1 MDKILLPNTSFN
13 PADFVQKNKSY
24 TLDDL
29 EKDDRFQETSER
41 FLNSIGENS
50 SDVFE
55 YLRDSDFN
63 LFSGMNR
70 AMQSGKFT
78 EQQKKDYAYLRSKF
92 TGADMGSLK
101 QYFELIKDST
111 IDMVTD
117 PTLIVAALA
126 TPITSGTSLA
136 ARAGVTSAS
145 KALTDQVVKANLKT
159 AAKKQIRKVTGIS
172 AAEVGAWTGL
182 DNHFRQNTELNVGLR
197 KMYSAPEL
205 VGSTALGA
213 LTGGLFGNLAQRSA
227 IYQDKSSRLFS
238 NDEYRKEAG
247 SELLYKLSI
256 AKDKVLAKS
265 FGNANSILK
274 TVAKY
279 SPTAKELGQK
289 FTDDFQKKFTTLS
302 TKRLGFSYGEDLDF
316 LRSTYIANRDLALA
330 PIYKAGKILPED
342 EIDVIRILR
351 GDSPAKY
358 SKAVQESAVEFR
370 KFFDTIVTDAT
381 AAGLKP
387 HPIPNYFTRSW
398 NRKAI
403 EDNRQNFERK
413 LLDEKVDGV
422 TPDNVG
428 DIVDA
433 MLNKNDE
440 LYSAH
445 AHLLTQSRAF
455 KNLDDNAFEEFLNND
470 LTEVVTNYAFNS
482 AKIIEEQR
490 TFLLPNPVKI
500 TGKTEDGLLMGFRES
515 SESQFTK
522 RYVNVID
529 KELRDVRGKG
539 LTKKQKT
546 DLVNLYRS
554 VTGKDKS
561 YNSDIVQGLYDA
573 TKLANAVAYLPL
585 ATIGS
590 LTEAF
595 IPLTKA
601 KPSSA
606 VKGALDAIKNGHKIL
621 VDETGELIGKKY
633 NLSDTQIRKEMRSV
647 MIAVDESMSD
657 MTNRLAGEGM
667 QNNITKSIARAF
679 YRLNL
684 LTPWTKTIQ
693 LSAFSTGKDL
703 IRGNL
708 EKLNVL
714 TKQGI
719 DVLDETKLAQ
729 KALDDVKDK
738 SRLAELFSGSK
749 ENPLLQIQRLKSELF
764 DLNIDIADGLKW
776 LDAGA
781 KQTDTFYNNQ
791 LVRGAGRFTNSVILP
806 TTRER
811 ARIPTY
817 MTNPRFDILT
827 QFLRYPFAFS
837 NTVLKNFARDTITNP
852 LTNAPKV
859 AAFTMMA
866 TNVALAT
873 NYYRSSEE
881 KQAEMFDDDNF
892 NLTIAEAFQRVGL
905 MGPFETGFRYTEA
918 VADGNKNPI
927 AALSNLAGPTASDAV
942 NLLMYGKLTETFARK
957 APLIG
962 TQNII
967 KNITGLDPYTPI
979 LEGARKI
986 DKSINEV
993 IIKGAE
999 TVQGEE
1005 NLKNRGSINTGIRTG
1020 LFLGGKVEGVSDVKS
1035 EPENRVDPFTGEPY
1049 ASVSP
1054 VIADSIIREYEEE
1067 KMFKEKSILESLE
1080 ARRLARKTANKGGLI
1095 NRLKYREAFLI
1106 GGLAA
1111 KGVANIIKRLPN
1123 KVYHGGTDLASAK
1136 GGVEKVKGIF
1146 TAGDKIYADSFADP
1160 NSLGRKFLTGEKL
1173 QDVPASKFGL
1183 FEYDISK
1190 VSKPYLLDDPSEDML
1205 KIIDND
1211 LIKVMDD
1218 NSLEG
1223 IQKYN
1228 LLSQL
1233 RDYQN
1238 KSIGTG
1244 DFYLIKDEAFD
1255 YLKSKGVDLVT
1266 TSKFLRGGPDSEFLL
1281 LKSFPAK
1288 KVTKVEVK
1296 SDTIK
1301 TPTWFKETK
1310 VKTDVDPADAQKTQV
1325 AITSGTYKKVVP
1337 LLKEGDTL
1345 DFGAGLGKGA
1355 KILKADS
1362 YEPFPKKGFK
1372 PTFTETSAI
1381 PNSSY
1386 DNVVSLNVLNVV
1398 KPDVRNDIVLDI
1410 GRILKPEGTAIITTR
1425 GSDIFGNKNNITKGV
1440 LSNLEDGAII
1450 TSSGTYQKG
1459 FTNTELK
1466 NYVSELLGKDFKVEN
1481 ITGLGKAG
1489 IKVTK
1494 L

>member
-1 MDKILLPNTSFN
+1 MSDFKFNPEIYKNMNASNYSTSGYTGTSF
-13 PADFVQKNKSY
+13 KKT

-29 EKDDRFQETSER
+29 EKDDRFQETAER
-41 FLNSIGENS
+41 FLNSVGENS

-70 AMQSGKFT
+70 AVQSGKFT

-159 AAKKQIRKVTGIS
+159 AAKKQIKKATAFT

-182 DNHFRQNTELNVGLR
+182 DNHFRQNTEINVGLR

-213 LTGGLFGNLAQRSA
+213 LTGGLFGNLSQRSA
-227 IYQDKSSRLFS
+227 IYQDKASRLYT

-247 SELLYKLSI
+247 SEAVYKLSI
-256 AKDKVLAKS
+256 FKDKVLAKT
-265 FGNANSILK
+265 FGNANSILRTLGK
-274 TVAKY
+274 YVPAAKN
-279 SPTAKELGQK
+279 LGQH
-289 FTDDFQKKFTTLS
+289 FTDDFKKNFTTLS
-302 TKRLGFSYGEDLDF
+302 KEKLGFSFAEDLKF
-316 LRSTYIANRDLALA
+316 LKGTYLANRDLALA
-330 PIYKAGKILPED
+330 PVSKAGQILPED

-351 GDSPAKY
+351 GDSPTKY
-358 SKAVQESAVEFR
+358 SKAVQESAIEFR
-370 KFFDTIVTDAT
+370 KFYDTIISDAT

-387 HPIPNYFTRSW
+387 HEIPNYFTRSW
-398 NRKAI
+398 NKKAI
-403 EDNRQNFERK
+403 EDNRQNFEKK
-413 LLDEKVDGV
+413 LLDEKVDDV

-428 DIVDA
+428 DIVDG

-470 LTEVVTNYAFNS
+470 LKEVVTNYAFNS
-482 AKIIEEQR
+482 AKIIEEQKH
-490 TFLLPNPVKI
+490 FLIPDSLVVLGRKKEEATEGGALLAFRRSNEDQFKI
-500 TGKTEDGLLMGFRES
+500 RHID
-515 SESQFTK
+515 
-522 RYVNVID
+522 VID
-529 KELRDVRGKG
+529 KELRAVRGKG
-539 LTKKQKT
+539 LTGQQKE

-554 VTGKDKS
+554 ATGKDKS
-561 YNSDIVQGLYDA
+561 FNSDIVQGLYDA

-595 IPLTKA
+595 VPLTKA
-601 KPSSA
+601 KPSNA
-606 VKGALDAIKNGHKIL
+606 VKGAVEGIKNGHKIL
-621 VDETGELIGKKY
+621 VDETAELIGKKY
-633 NLSDTQIRKEMRSV
+633 SLSDNQIRKEMRSV
-647 MIAVDESMSD
+647 FLNVDESMSD

-667 QNNITKSIARAF
+667 QNNFTKAIARAF

-684 LTPWTKTIQ
+684 LTPWTKTIS
-693 LSAFSTGKDL
+693 LASFSTGKDL
-703 IRGNL
+703 IRTNL

-719 DVLDETKLAQ
+719 DVIDESKLLQ
-729 KALDDVKDK
+729 KSLDDAKDK

-764 DLNIDIADGLKW
+764 DLNIDITDGLKW

-791 LVRGAGRFTNSVILP
+791 LVRGAGRFTNAVILQ
-806 TTRER
+806 TGREEG
-811 ARIPTY
+811 RIPTY
-817 MTNPRFDILT
+817 MTNPKFDILT

-852 LTNAPKV
+852 LSNAPKI
-859 AAFTMMA
+859 AAFTVMA

-905 MGPFETGFRYTEA
+905 MGPLETGFRYTEA
-918 VADGNKNPI
+918 VADGNKNPV
-927 AALSNLAGPTASDAV
+927 AALSNLAGPAVSDAV
-942 NLLMYGKLTETFARK
+942 NILMYGKLTETFARK
-957 APLIG
+957 TPLIG
-962 TQNII
+962 TKNII
-967 KNITGLDPYTPI
+967 KNLTGLDPYTPI

-986 DKSINEV
+986 DKSINES

-999 TVQGEE
+999 AVQGEE
-1005 NLKNRGSINTGIRTG
+1005 NLKNSGGLNTGIRTS
-1020 LFLGGKVEGVSDVKS
+1020 LFLGGKVEDVSDVKS

-1049 ASVSP
+1049 ASASP

-1067 KMFKEKSILESLE
+1067 KLIERKTVLDSLK
-1080 ARRLARKTANKGGLI
+1080 ARQQARKPLNRGGLL
-1095 NRLKYREAFLI
+1095 NKLRDRQRFLV
-1106 GGLAA
+1106 GGIAA
-1111 KGVANIIKRLPN
+1111 KGVAAIIKSLPK
-1123 KVYHGGTDLASAK
+1123 KVYHGGTELANTK
-1136 GGVEKVKGIF
+1136 GGVEQVKGIF
-1146 TAGDKIYADSFADP
+1146 TSANKLSADSYADS
-1160 NSLGRKFLTGEKL
+1160 NSIARQSLTSNKL
-1173 QDVPASKFGL
+1173 KDVPAEKYGL
-1183 FEYDISK
+1183 FEFDISK
-1190 VSKPYLLDDPSEDML
+1190 VSNPHLLDNPTDDML
-1205 KIIDND
+1205 KIIDED

-1223 IQKYN
+1223 ILKYN
-1228 LLSQL
+1228 MLTQL
-1233 RDYQN
+1233 KNYKD

-1255 YLKSKGVDLVT
+1255 YFKSKGIDLVT
-1266 TSKFLRGGPDSEFLL
+1266 TSKFLKGDEASEYFLL
-1281 LKSFPAK
+1281 KNFPSK
-1288 KVTKVEVK
+1288 KVDRIAVPTKK
-1296 SDTIK
+1296 
-1301 TPTWFKETK
+1301 
-1310 VKTDVDPADAQKTQV
+1310 
-1325 AITSGTYKKVVP
+1325 
-1337 LLKEGDTL
+1337 
-1345 DFGAGLGKGA
+1345 
-1355 KILKADS
+1355 
-1362 YEPFPKKGFK
+1362 
-1372 PTFTETSAI
+1372 
-1381 PNSSY
+1381 
-1386 DNVVSLNVLNVV
+1386 
-1398 KPDVRNDIVLDI
+1398 
-1410 GRILKPEGTAIITTR
+1410 
-1425 GSDIFGNKNNITKGV
+1425 
-1440 LSNLEDGAII
+1440 
-1450 TSSGTYQKG
+1450 
-1459 FTNTELK
+1459 
-1466 NYVSELLGKDFKVEN
+1466 
-1481 ITGLGKAG
+1481 
-1489 IKVTK
+1489 
-1494 L
+1494 